1 MCPTTRDAHWL
12 GWHKV
17 SMSSRHR
24 SRLPVWCSPSRR
36 VADIQCPWSV
46 SHVVGLWSRYPWR
59 LHAVALVW
67 LARAVYH
74 HEMGHQGRWTSTLF
88 NGCHQT
94 PRNTKGVRLPVP
106 MFYSHTDNGLKNAS
120 CIWVC
125 GVLHASTSS
134 LGRTIAVCWA
144 LFALCF
150 GATFL
155 LMIVLLHIFACIKF
169 ILCHTV

>member
-106 MFYSHTDNGLKNAS
+106 MFYSHTDNGLKTPPVSGYVAF
-120 CIWVC
+120 CMQAHPLWE
-125 GVLHASTSS
+125 
-134 LGRTIAVCWA
+134 GRLQYAEPYLPYA
-144 LFALCF
+144 LAPLSFWW
-150 GATFL
+150 
-155 LMIVLLHIFACIKF
+155 
-169 ILCHTV
+169 